1 MEITP
6 CVGIGDFL
14 LLKMMEKSNSLN
26 ITKIHISKPLVYSHR
41 KYPEQCLEFIQKL
54 IKCLFSSVA
63 VDIVDRPHHPVNT
76 RQYRLDKTYIYDDVS
91 LPVPVLLKRLTCD
104 NYIVFHTKVRMENMN
119 KFMNHDLALLTKFFA
134 NFKADPKLNIVLMGE
149 RVVEEC
155 REQKILNIITI
166 YKELLKLSN
175 HNRVI
180 DLTKNELFS
189 GNPDFD
195 DFINDIQMIHNA
207 KLNITFGV
215 GGNTNICH
223 AFALNNLSF
232 VGPIHEFSNII
243 SQYKSSYQEV
253 EPFLEQIPHRVKAV
267 TPQEPQVL

>member
-14 LLKMMEKSNSLN
+14 ILKMMEKSNNLN
-26 ITKIHISKPLVYSHR
+26 IKTIHISKKLVYSHR
-41 KYPEQCLEFIQKL
+41 KYPEQCLVFIQKL
-54 IKCLFSSVA
+54 VKCLFPLVR
-63 VDIVDRPHHPVNT
+63 VDVVDKPFHPVNT
-76 RQYRLDKTYIYDDVS
+76 KQYRLDKTYIYDDVS
-91 LPVPVLLKRLTCD
+91 LPVAFSKKPTYD
-104 NYIVFHTKVRMENMN
+104 NYIVFHTKVRMEKMS
-119 KFMNHDLALLTKFFA
+119 KFMNHDLALLKKFFA
-134 NFKADPKLNIVLMGE
+134 TFKADPSITIILMGE

-155 REQKILNIITI
+155 HEQKILNIITI
-166 YKELLKLSN
+166 YKELLQLSN
-175 HNRVI
+175 HNHVI

-189 GNPDFD
+189 GNPDFS
-195 DFINDIQMIHNA
+195 DFINDIHMIHNA

-232 VGPIHEFSNII
+232 VGPISEFSNII

-253 EPFLEQIPHRVKAV
+253 EPFLEQIPLRVKAV
-267 TPQEPQVL
+267 TR